1 MSNPHLSNEE
11 FFNALKALLQKQSTR
26 ARGSIFLTQKRL
38 PAPSTSSDTPA
49 STDTTTT
56 APTVPSPVLIRATN
70 GQHKAAKVKAS
81 TIVQPGDIEG
91 FFLRYAE
98 ICKGG
103 MVGMKKRD
111 RSGKKKGK
119 GKGKKEKEGKEKA

>member
-11 FFNALKALLQKQSTR
+11 FFRALKTLLSTQSSA

-38 PAPSTSSDTPA
+38 PATSPLSENATASDSTSSKPC
-49 STDTTTT
+49 
-56 APTVPSPVLIRATN
+56 PVLIRASN
-70 GQHKAAKVKAS
+70 GKHKSAKSKTS
-81 TIVQPGDIEG
+81 TVVQPDELEG
-91 FFLRYAE
+91 FYLRYAE
-98 ICKGG
+98 VCKGG

-119 GKGKKEKEGKEKA
+119 SKGKGKGEKA